1 MPTTFQEFFKVGDVG
16 YNIEHVSTPT
26 GQSYY
31 TATPMSSGGRRG
43 VTNTSLSELKR
54 ILQTGRDPDGRYQR

>member
-1 MPTTFQEFFKVGDVG
+1 MPTTFQEFFKVGGVG

-31 TATPMSSGGRRG
+31 TATPMSSGHG
-43 VTNTSLSELKR
+43 VVKNTSLSELKR
-54 ILQTGRDPDGRYQR
+54 ILRTGRDPEGRYQR